1 MIKHRHTR
9 TEYNNTFIFIH
20 VTFYKEVN
28 DLEQYLDYYRFY
40 LESLYSSPHTRKQY
54 WIDANQLVKYL
65 SNTNGN
71 IQTELKDIL
80 NNYRNELLKNYN
92 SIASVNRKLYSLK
105 VFLSFLQDRNVIRF
119 IPEDIL
125 QPIDIEKKELKTL
138 TYNQFN
144 QLLNTSLSLYES
156 TSDQPYKWVALR
168 NFCIVLVIAK
178 LGLKPS
184 EVVRMKWSHFG
195 KGEVK
200 IIQSKGFRE
209 IEVSDSLLKWLQI
222 YKEETI
228 EINNIENDYV
238 WLGIGNK
245 KNEPITV
252 KTIERIFQSLS
263 NNVGF
268 YVNATMLR
276 YYVLENE
283 WSGSQEEHLSELYK
297 QFGYVRKSVLKERI
311 NRFSK

>member
-1 MIKHRHTR
+1 MK
-9 TEYNNTFIFIH
+9 
-20 VTFYKEVN
+20 
-28 DLEQYLDYYRFY
+28 DLELYLEYYRSY
-40 LESLYSSPHTRKQY
+40 LVSLYSSPHTRKQY
-54 WIDANQLVKYL
+54 WIDANQLVKFIANMNF
-65 SNTNGN
+65 SIEND
-71 IQTELKDIL
+71 LKDIL
-80 NNYRNELLKNYN
+80 KNYKNELLNKYN

-105 VFLSFLQDRNVIRF
+105 VFLSFLKDRNVIHF

-125 QPIDIEKKELKTL
+125 QPINMEKNELVTL
-138 TYNQFN
+138 TNNQVK
-144 QLLNTSLSLYES
+144 QLLNTSFSLYQS
-156 TSDQPYKWVALR
+156 TNDQPYKWVALR

-195 KGEVK
+195 KDVVK
-200 IIQSKGFRE
+200 IIQSKDFRK
-209 IEVSDSLLKWLQI
+209 IEVSQSELKWLQTF
-222 YKEETI
+222 KEKTV
-228 EINNIENDYV
+228 EINDIESDFI

-263 NNVGF
+263 KKVGF

-283 WSGSQEEHLSELYK
+283 WSSSQEEHLSELYK
-297 QFGYVRKSVLKERI
+297 QFGYVRKSVLQERI
-311 NRFSK
+311 NRFTK